1 MTGATEASTPGMPR
15 MTRLQTLRFLW
26 RLIWFRGDLFWS
38 NCFSIVM
45 LFVTGLVPGFVAQQF
60 FNQLA
65 EGGTPDLLWLTA
77 LLVMSALGR
86 ITFLVGC
93 QLTNAPF
100 MLSSESLM
108 QKNMFRRILSL
119 PAARALPDSP
129 GEAVSRFRDDT
140 SGVTEAMITLNDFIA
155 STVFAVIA
163 FTIMAS
169 INLMITIGVFLPL
182 SVVGLIAN
190 LAMRRIEIY
199 RKANREA
206 TGKVTGFLGEVFGAV
221 QAVQVAGADESVNAQ
236 FRKLNNTRL
245 HMAVRD
251 RVFDQLLHSIF
262 WNAVNFGLGFIL
274 LFSAQAMQ
282 DGSFTVGDF
291 ALFAYFLGWITDFT
305 SLFGVIVARYKQ
317 AGVSFARMIRLLG
330 GARPETLVESGPV
343 YLSGPYPDLPGVPP
357 HAAGKLD
364 TLEVVGLTYLHPDST
379 RGVRELSFRLE
390 RGSFTVITG
399 RIGSGKTTLV
409 QVLLGL
415 LPPSAG
421 TILWNG
427 EPVSNPASFFVPPQ
441 TAYTPQVPRLF
452 SDTLGNNILMGLP
465 EEGVDLAQA
474 LHLAVMGPDIAG
486 MPDGLDSL
494 VGSRGVRLSGGQ
506 VQRTAAARMFV
517 RGPDLLVF
525 DDLSS
530 ALDVETEATL
540 WERVFARPDATVL
553 AVSHRRAALRRADT
567 IIVLKDGA
575 LEAMGT
581 LPELLAT
588 SREMQ
593 HLWHGEQAA
602 ETEDGK
608 IEEPGPER
616 VLGVLT

>member
-1 MTGATEASTPGMPR
+1 MPR
-15 MTRLQTLRFLW
+15 VTRLQTLRFLW
-26 RLIWFRGDLFWS
+26 RLVWFRGDLFWS
-38 NCFSIVM
+38 NCFSIIM

-60 FNQLA
+60 FDTLSQ
-65 EGGTPDLLWLTA
+65 GGSPDLLWLLA

-100 MLSSESLM
+100 MLSAESLM
-108 QKNMFRRILSL
+108 QKNMFRRILGL

-163 FTIMAS
+163 FFIMAR
-169 INLMITIGVFLPL
+169 INLVITIGVFLPL

-236 FRKLNNTRL
+236 FRKLNNARL

-330 GARPETLVESGPV
+330 GAPPETIVERGPV

-364 TLEVVGLTYLHPDST
+364 TLEVEGLTYLHPDST
-379 RGVRELSFRLE
+379 RGVRDLSFRLG

-399 RIGSGKTTLV
+399 RIGTGKTTLV

-415 LPPSAG
+415 LPASAG
-421 TILWNG
+421 TIRWNG
-427 EPVSNPASFFVPPQ
+427 ELVSNPASFFVPPQ

-465 EEGVDLAQA
+465 EDGVDLTQA
-474 LHLAVMGPDIAG
+474 LHLAVMEPDIAA

-567 IIVLKDGA
+567 IIVLKDGE
-575 LEAMGT
+575 LEAVGT

-593 HLWHGEQAA
+593 HLWHGEEAA
-602 ETEDGK
+602 EAEGGHV
-608 IEEPGPER
+608 EEPGPER
-616 VLGVLT
+616 VLEVLA

>member
-1 MTGATEASTPGMPR
+1 MTGASETAGADMPR

-26 RLIWFRGDLFWS
+26 RLMWFRAGLFWS
-38 NCFSIVM
+38 NCFSIIM

-60 FNQLA
+60 FNQLPQ
-65 EGGTPDLLWLTA
+65 GGNPDLLWLLA

-100 MLSSESLM
+100 MLSAESLM

-140 SGVTEAMITLNDFIA
+140 SGVTDAMITLNDFIA

-163 FTIMAS
+163 FIIMAR
-169 INLMITIGVFLPL
+169 INLTITLGVFLPL

-199 RKANREA
+199 RRANREA

-221 QAVQVAGADESVNAQ
+221 QAVQVAGADEAVNAQ
-236 FRKLNNTRL
+236 FRRLNNARL

-251 RVFDQLLHSIF
+251 RVFDQMLHSIF

-317 AGVSFARMIRLLG
+317 AGVSFARMIRLMS
-330 GARPETLVESGPV
+330 GAPPETLVEPSPV
-343 YLSGPYPDLPGVPP
+343 YLSGPYPDMPGVPP
-357 HAAGKLD
+357 HAAGRLD
-364 TLEVVGLTYLHPDST
+364 TLEVAGLTYVHTDSG
-379 RGVRELSFRLE
+379 RGVREVSFRLE

-399 RIGSGKTTLV
+399 RIGSGKTTLL
-409 QVLLGL
+409 QALLGL
-415 LPPSAG
+415 LPGEG
-421 TILWNG
+421 TISWNG
-427 EPVSNPASFFVPPQ
+427 GPVDNPASFFVPPQ

-465 EEGVDLAQA
+465 QEGVDLSQA
-474 LHLAVMGPDIAG
+474 LHLAVMEPDIAG
-486 MPDGLDSL
+486 MPNGLDSL

-506 VQRTAAARMFV
+506 VQRAAAARMFV
-517 RGPDLLVF
+517 RRPDLLVF

-540 WERVFARPDATVL
+540 WERVFAQPDATVL
-553 AVSHRRAALRRADT
+553 AVSHRRAALRCADK

-575 LEAMGT
+575 LEAIGT

-593 HLWHGEQAA
+593 HLWHGGEAA
-602 ETEDGK
+602 EAEGQD
-608 IEEPGPER
+608 IEAPGSKRALE
-616 VLGVLT
+616 VLA

>member
-1 MTGATEASTPGMPR
+1 MTGAPDVSASDMPR

-26 RLIWFRGDLFWS
+26 RLMWFRAGLFWS
-38 NCFSIVM
+38 NCFSIIM

-60 FNQLA
+60 FNRLSA
-65 EGGTPDLLWLTA
+65 DGSADLLWLIA
-77 LLVMSALGR
+77 LLLMSALGR

-100 MLSSESLM
+100 MLSAESLM
-108 QKNMFRRILSL
+108 QKNMFRRILNL

-140 SGVTEAMITLNDFIA
+140 SGVTDAMITLNDFIA

-163 FTIMAS
+163 FIIMAR
-169 INLMITIGVFLPL
+169 INLTITLGVFLPL

-199 RKANREA
+199 RRANREA

-221 QAVQVAGADESVNAQ
+221 QAVQVAGADEAVNAQ
-236 FRKLNNTRL
+236 FRRLNNARL

-251 RVFDQLLHSIF
+251 RVFDQMLHSIF

-317 AGVSFARMIRLLG
+317 AGVSFARMIRLMS
-330 GARPETLVESGPV
+330 GAPPETLVEPSPV

-357 HAAGKLD
+357 HATGRLD
-364 TLEVVGLTYLHPDST
+364 TLEVAGLTYVHPDT
-379 RGVRELSFRLE
+379 GRGVRDVSFRLE

-399 RIGSGKTTLV
+399 RIGSGKTTLL
-409 QVLLGL
+409 QALLGL
-415 LPPSAG
+415 LPGEGMIS
-421 TILWNG
+421 WNG
-427 EPVSNPASFFVPPQ
+427 EPVSNPAAFFVPPQ

-465 EEGVDLAQA
+465 RDGVDLTQA
-474 LHLAVMGPDIAG
+474 LHLAVMEPDIAG
-486 MPDGLDSL
+486 MPGGLDSL

-517 RGPDLLVF
+517 RHPDLLVF

-540 WERVFARPDATVL
+540 WQRVFAQPDATVL

-575 LEAMGT
+575 LEAIGT

-593 HLWHGEQAA
+593 HLWHGEERA
-602 ETEDGK
+602 EVEGD
-608 IEEPGPER
+608 IEQPAPSRALEA
-616 VLGVLT
+616 LA

>member
-1 MTGATEASTPGMPR
+1 

-26 RLIWFRGDLFWS
+26 RLMWFRAGLFWS
-38 NCFSIVM
+38 NCFSIIM

-60 FNQLA
+60 FNRLSA
-65 EGGTPDLLWLTA
+65 DGSADLLWLIA
-77 LLVMSALGR
+77 LLLMSALGR

-100 MLSSESLM
+100 MLSAESLM
-108 QKNMFRRILSL
+108 QKNMFRRILNL

-140 SGVTEAMITLNDFIA
+140 SGVTDAMITLNDFIA

-163 FTIMAS
+163 FIIMAR
-169 INLMITIGVFLPL
+169 INLTITLGVFLPL

-199 RKANREA
+199 RRANREA

-221 QAVQVAGADESVNAQ
+221 QAVQVAGADEAVNAQ
-236 FRKLNNTRL
+236 FRRLNNARL

-251 RVFDQLLHSIF
+251 RVFDQMLHSIF

-317 AGVSFARMIRLLG
+317 AGVSFARMIRLMS
-330 GARPETLVESGPV
+330 GAPPETLVEPSPV

-357 HAAGKLD
+357 HATGRLD
-364 TLEVVGLTYLHPDST
+364 TLEVAGLTYVHPDT
-379 RGVRELSFRLE
+379 GRGVRDVSFRLE

-399 RIGSGKTTLV
+399 RIGSGKTTLL
-409 QVLLGL
+409 QALLGL
-415 LPPSAG
+415 LPGEGMIS
-421 TILWNG
+421 WNG
-427 EPVSNPASFFVPPQ
+427 EPVSNPAAFFVPPQ

-465 EEGVDLAQA
+465 RDGVDLTQA
-474 LHLAVMGPDIAG
+474 LHLAVMEPDIAG
-486 MPDGLDSL
+486 MPGGLDSL

-517 RGPDLLVF
+517 RHPDLLVF

-540 WERVFARPDATVL
+540 WQRVFAQPDATVL

-575 LEAMGT
+575 LEAIGT

-593 HLWHGEQAA
+593 HLWHGEERA
-602 ETEDGK
+602 EVEGD
-608 IEEPGPER
+608 IEQPAPSRALEA
-616 VLGVLT
+616 LA